1 MTDEIFRDGFCD
13 DIFRS
18 MKMQMEPSDDV
29 VGSLLAK
36 IAAESSSQVTEN
48 DNVIPFRPQAQPE
61 IAGTAAAAA
70 AVESAPRKHFANN
83 RKKTNKSIWYYGTA
97 VAASI
102 IVMIS
107 TFALLGPDGDD
118 ASGVQDLFEQAVGPG
133 TQIVNMNNPGEEG
146 QAPVGGDETVPPAD
160 VEDDN
165 RSEVTADGSGQDG
178 RDSDG
183 SGESTGSEGNTD
195 AAQQPGKTDETQS
208 GKTDG
213 KDSNDANDGKTG
225 NEGKQPEKN
234 PSNKDDSDKPA
245 PDKEDNGKVTPGA
258 EGTSEIPWTNEIIS
272 TSQVAS
278 ISVSNG
284 NYVVDGTAVSRSD
297 VGETIEVVTI
307 ALPQTSTTN
316 AAEVKAK
323 VRQVNGVSAAAM
335 VALDVE
341 GFDQP
346 LVYAN
351 ADYAPST
358 LGQLVSDLGLEKKTT
373 FSGNVRCQISM
384 VGYSSNHS
392 YSVDTAAGV
401 WTYLLNQTGAQRV
414 SGSEFANGNAK
425 ALFTSDSNQTGSQI
439 QFGVSDSGYLYVSMM
454 GKKHTFHIGAENA
467 KGFIEYVT
475 GETLE

>member
-36 IAAESSSQVTEN
+36 IAAEAPSQVTEN

-61 IAGTAAAAA
+61 ITGTAAAIAA
-70 AVESAPRKHFANN
+70 MESAPRKHFANN

-118 ASGVQDLFEQAVGPG
+118 ASGMQDLFEQAVGPN
-133 TQIVNMNNPGEEG
+133 TQIVGIDNQGDED
-146 QAPVGGDETVPPAD
+146 QAPVGDDETVPPVSGGEDTSSDETPD
-160 VEDDN
+160 VSDN
-165 RSEVTADGSGQDG
+165 DGDVQQPEVT
-178 RDSDG
+178 
-183 SGESTGSEGNTD
+183 GNKTD
-195 AAQQPGKTDETQS
+195 NEGKTDTPQQN

-213 KDSNDANDGKTG
+213 KDSNEG
-225 NEGKQPEKN
+225 NTPEKT
-234 PSNKDDSDKPA
+234 PSDKDTSDKPA
-245 PDKEDNGKVTPGA
+245 PDQSDNGKVTPGA
-258 EGTSEIPWTNEIIS
+258 EGTSAIPWTNEIIG

-278 ISVSNG
+278 ISVSDG

-316 AAEVKAK
+316 ATEVKAK
-323 VRQVNGVSAAAM
+323 VREVKGVSRAAM

-358 LGQLVSDLGLEKKTT
+358 LGQLVSDLGLEKKTS

-392 YSVDTAAGV
+392 YNVDTAEAA
-401 WTYLLNQTGAQRV
+401 WTYLLNQSSAQRA
-414 SGSEFANGNAK
+414 SDSNFSNGNAK

-439 QFGVSDSGYLYVSMM
+439 QFGVSDSGYLYVSLM
-454 GKKHTFHIGAENA
+454 GKKHTFNIGSENA

-475 GETLE
+475 GEALE

>member
-1 MTDEIFRDGFCD
+1 MTDETFRDGFCD

-29 VGSLLAK
+29 VGSLLAR
-36 IAAESSSQVTEN
+36 IAAEAPSQVTEN
-48 DNVIPFRPQAQPE
+48 DNVIPFRPQVQPE
-61 IAGTAAAAA
+61 ITGTADSIA

-83 RKKTNKSIWYYGTA
+83 RKRTNKSIWYYGTA

-118 ASGVQDLFEQAVGPG
+118 ASGVQDLFEQAVGPN
-133 TQIVNMNNPGEEG
+133 TQIVGIDNQGDET
-146 QAPVGGDETVPPAD
+146 QAPVGDDETVPPVSNEDETSAENNDDVSAD
-160 VEDDN
+160 EGDVQSD
-165 RSEVTADGSGQDG
+165 ADGKNTASEDE
-178 RDSDG
+178 SDTPKQNG
-183 SGESTGSEGNTD
+183 TSDEASDE
-195 AAQQPGKTDETQS
+195 KTDEHPAVDPDKQ
-208 GKTDG
+208 D
-213 KDSNDANDGKTG
+213 G
-225 NEGKQPEKN
+225 NEAAAPEKN
-234 PSNKDDSDKPA
+234 PPEKDTS
-245 PDKEDNGKVTPGA
+245 GKVTPGA
-258 EGTSEIPWTNEIIS
+258 EGTSAIPWTNEIIG

-278 ISVSNG
+278 ISVSDG

-307 ALPQTSTTN
+307 SLPQTSTTN
-316 AAEVKAK
+316 AADVKAK
-323 VRQVNGVSAAAM
+323 VRELKGVSRAAM

-351 ADYAPST
+351 ANYAPST
-358 LGQLVSDLGLEKKTT
+358 LGQLVSDLGLEKKTS

-392 YSVDTAAGV
+392 YKVDTAEAA
-401 WTYLLNQTGAQRV
+401 WTYLLNQ
-414 SGSEFANGNAK
+414 GSAPRAADSSFANGNAK

-439 QFGVSDSGYLYVSMM
+439 QFGVSDSGYLYVSLM

-475 GETLE
+475 GEPLE

>member
-1 MTDEIFRDGFCD
+1 MFRDGFCD

-36 IAAESSSQVTEN
+36 IAAEAPSQVTEN
-48 DNVIPFRPQAQPE
+48 DNVIPFRTQVQPE
-61 IAGTAAAAA
+61 ITGTAAAAA
-70 AVESAPRKHFANN
+70 LESAPRKHIANN

-118 ASGVQDLFEQAVGPG
+118 ASGMQDLFEQAVGPN
-133 TQIVNMNNPGEEG
+133 TQIVGIDNQGDEG
-146 QAPVGGDETVPPAD
+146 QTPAGNDETVPPVSDEDNNSTDDKTD
-160 VEDDN
+160 VSGNEDD
-165 RSEVTADGSGQDG
+165 AQPDA
-178 RDSDG
+178 
-183 SGESTGSEGNTD
+183 SGENTGSEGKTD
-195 AAQQPGKTDETQS
+195 TPQQSGKTDETPAVTPDD
-208 GKTDG
+208 KDG
-213 KDSNDANDGKTG
+213 ST
-225 NEGKQPEKN
+225 PEKN
-234 PSNKDDSDKPA
+234 PSDKEASSKPA
-245 PDKEDNGKVTPGA
+245 PETDNGKVTPGA
-258 EGTSEIPWTNEIIS
+258 EGTSAIPWTNEIIG

-278 ISVSNG
+278 ISVSDG

-307 ALPQTSTTN
+307 SLPQTSTTN
-316 AAEVKAK
+316 AADVKAK
-323 VRQVNGVSAAAM
+323 VREVKGVSRAAM

-351 ADYAPST
+351 SDYAPAT

-373 FSGNVRCQISM
+373 FSGNVRCQISK

-392 YSVDTAAGV
+392 YSVNTSEAA
-401 WTYLLNQTGAQRV
+401 WTYLLSQSSAQRV
-414 SGSEFANGNAK
+414 SDSSFANGNAK

-475 GETLE
+475 GESLE

>member
-36 IAAESSSQVTEN
+36 IAAEAPSQVTEN

-61 IAGTAAAAA
+61 ITGTAASIA

-118 ASGVQDLFEQAVGPG
+118 ASGVRDLFEQAVGPN
-133 TQIVNMNNPGEEG
+133 TQIVGIDNQGNED
-146 QAPVGGDETVPPAD
+146 QTPVGDDETVPPVSGEEDSSSDETPD
-160 VEDDN
+160 VSDN
-165 RSEVTADGSGQDG
+165 EGDVQQPEVTGDK
-178 RDSDG
+178 
-183 SGESTGSEGNTD
+183 TD
-195 AAQQPGKTDETQS
+195 NEGKTDTPQQN
-208 GKTDG
+208 GKSDG
-213 KDSNDANDGKTG
+213 KDSSNGSDGSEPGKT
-225 NEGKQPEKN
+225 
-234 PSNKDDSDKPA
+234 PSDKDTSDKPA
-245 PDKEDNGKVTPGA
+245 PDHSDNGKVTPGA
-258 EGTSEIPWTNEIIS
+258 EGTSAIPWTNEIIG

-278 ISVSNG
+278 ISVSDG

-323 VRQVNGVSAAAM
+323 VREVKGVSRAAM

-351 ADYAPST
+351 TDYAPST
-358 LGQLVSDLGLEKKTT
+358 LGQLVSDLGLEKKTS

-392 YSVDTAAGV
+392 YSVDTAEAA
-401 WTYLLNQTGAQRV
+401 WTYLLNQGSAQRAAD
-414 SGSEFANGNAK
+414 SNFSNGNAK

-439 QFGVSDSGYLYVSMM
+439 QFGVSDSGYLYVSLM
-454 GKKHTFHIGAENA
+454 GKKHTFNIGSENA

>member
-1 MTDEIFRDGFCD
+1 MTDEMFRDGFCD

-36 IAAESSSQVTEN
+36 IAAEAPSQVTEN

-61 IAGTAAAAA
+61 ITGTAAAIA

-118 ASGVQDLFEQAVGPG
+118 ASGMQDLFEQAVGPN
-133 TQIVNMNNPGEEG
+133 TQIVGIDNQENET
-146 QAPVGGDETVPPAD
+146 QTPVGDDETVPPVSNEDETSAESNDHVSDNEGD
-160 VEDDN
+160 VQQP
-165 RSEVTADGSGQDG
+165 EVTGNKTDTPQQNGTSEEV
-178 RDSDG
+178 SD
-183 SGESTGSEGNTD
+183 E
-195 AAQQPGKTDETQS
+195 KTDETPVVNPDEQ
-208 GKTDG
+208 D
-213 KDSNDANDGKTG
+213 G
-225 NEGKQPEKN
+225 NETAAPEKN
-234 PSNKDDSDKPA
+234 PPEKDTPAKPE
-245 PDKEDNGKVTPGA
+245 PDKTDNGKVTPGA
-258 EGTSEIPWTNEIIS
+258 EGTSEIPWTNEIIG

-278 ISVSNG
+278 ISVSDG

-307 ALPQTSTTN
+307 SLPQTSTTN
-316 AAEVKAK
+316 AADVKAK
-323 VRQVNGVSAAAM
+323 VREVKGVSRAAM

-351 ADYAPST
+351 TDYAPST

-392 YSVDTAAGV
+392 YKVDTAEGA
-401 WTYLLNQTGAQRV
+401 WMYLLNQSSAQRAAD
-414 SGSEFANGNAK
+414 SSFANGNAK

-439 QFGVSDSGYLYVSMM
+439 QFGVSDSGYLYVSLM

-475 GETLE
+475 GEPLE